1 MKLSAKTRYAARILL
16 YLAKYG
22 IERPISSSKL
32 ATQTGISSQFIEQI
46 LRQLRL
52 AGITGSI
59 RGARGGHVLLR
70 KPEDLTFGCIVK
82 LMEGVLNFPVVW
94 KNPATACVLTAA
106 KYVAPGKI
114 CRPPWTAFLNPSLCA
129 TSCRTTGYFP
139 PPHRREARLARG
151 RCSVTT
157 PWRLRK
163 QTPATAV
170 CLR

>member
-59 RGARGGHVLLR
+59 RGARGACAVAQARRPDLR
-70 KPEDLTFGCIVK
+70 LHSQAHG
-82 LMEGVLNFPVVW
+82 G
-94 KNPATACVLTAA
+94 
-106 KYVAPGKI
+106 
-114 CRPPWTAFLNPSLCA
+114 
-129 TSCRTTGYFP
+129 GY
-139 PPHRREARLARG
+139 
-151 RCSVTT
+151 
-157 PWRLRK
+157 
-163 QTPATAV
+163 
-170 CLR
+170 

>member
-82 LMEGVLNFPVVW
+82 LMG
-94 KNPATACVLTAA
+94 NPP
-106 KYVAPGKI
+106 KK
-114 CRPPWTAFLNPSLCA
+114 
-129 TSCRTTGYFP
+129 
-139 PPHRREARLARG
+139 
-151 RCSVTT
+151 
-157 PWRLRK
+157 K
-163 QTPATAV
+163 
-170 CLR
+170 